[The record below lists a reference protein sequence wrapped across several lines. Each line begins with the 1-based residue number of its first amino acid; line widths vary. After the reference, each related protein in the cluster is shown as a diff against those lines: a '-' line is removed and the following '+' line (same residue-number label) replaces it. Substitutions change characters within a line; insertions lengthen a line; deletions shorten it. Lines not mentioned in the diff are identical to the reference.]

1 MAQDI
6 RVLIADDHPLIVEG
20 LRLLLP
26 ALGGIEVIATA
37 TTTADLLTEVRRTK
51 PDVCVLD
58 VRFGEQLT
66 GLDVLKTLAAED
78 GAVRVVF
85 YSQFDQDEI
94 IREAYRLGAKG
105 FVTKAK
111 PPASIAEAVRQ
122 AYAGKTHFLPEIAE
136 RLALLGVRGDESPQT
151 KLEPRELEVF
161 RLMAQGL
168 TNVEIAERLELSP
181 KTISMT
187 SQTIK
192 DKLGMHRPAELALLA
207 VKHNLVRP

>member
-1 MAQDI
+1 MAHDI

-26 ALGGIEVIATA
+26 ALGGIEVVATA
-37 TTTADLLTEVRRTK
+37 TTTADLLTQVRRTK

-66 GLDVLKTLAAED
+66 GLDILKTLAMED

-111 PPASIAEAVRQ
+111 PPASIAEAVRH
-122 AYAGKTHFLPEIAE
+122 AHAGKTHFLPEIAE

-168 TNVEIAERLELSP
+168 TNVEIAERLDLSP

-207 VKHNLVRP
+207 VKHNLVQP

>member
-1 MAQDI
+1 
-6 RVLIADDHPLIVEG
+6 
-20 LRLLLP
+20 
-26 ALGGIEVIATA
+26 
-37 TTTADLLTEVRRTK
+37 
-51 PDVCVLD
+51 
-58 VRFGEQLT
+58 
-66 GLDVLKTLAAED
+66 
-78 GAVRVVF
+78 
-85 YSQFDQDEI
+85 
-94 IREAYRLGAKG
+94 
-105 FVTKAK
+105 VTKAK

-181 KTISMT
+181 KTISVT

-207 VKHNLVRP
+207 VKHNLVQP